1 MQTILNYL
9 WPIHP
14 IKGVVLM
21 KLPENFLESLEGIEG
36 FNKEAFIK
44 VHESGEQVT
53 SIRINPA
60 KTSIV
65 NRESSIPET
74 LASPGSDDNS
84 KQVSPIHH
92 SRYTIHDP
100 VPWSQFGFYLKERP
114 SFTFDPFFH
123 AGRYYVQEASSMFLE
138 QAFRQLIDLAK
149 PSKVLDL
156 CAAPGGKS
164 THIQSLISPKSLLVS
179 NEIIR
184 SRNTILI
191 DNITKWGCSNVIVT
205 NNDPSAF
212 QKLEG
217 YFDIMVVDAPC
228 SGSGLFRK
236 DEEAI
241 DEWSLNTVQLCSQ
254 RQQRILADALPALKE
269 EGILIYSTC
278 SYSKE
283 EDEEIMDWLVDEMGM
298 ENLALKTKS
307 DWNIIETQSSKN
319 KAKGYRFYPDKVKGE
334 GLFLACF
341 RKKALVKEP
350 KFRPAKMERPSK
362 KEREIILPW
371 LNNNDIEL
379 IKGDAFFDALP
390 AIFVNDYL
398 VLSSVLNIQYK
409 GTGIGEIMK
418 DRLVPDHSLAV
429 STILSD
435 KIPFNDLSYEQAIK
449 YLQRQDV
456 NLSTSGKGWQLVR
469 YQGYNLGWIN
479 VLPNRINNYYPKEIR
494 ILKQRNDSG
503 FEK

>member
-1 MQTILNYL
+1 VQ
-9 WPIHP
+9 
-14 IKGVVLM
+14 
-21 KLPENFLESLEGIEG
+21 KLPEKFLESLEGIEG
-36 FNKEAFIK
+36 FDKETFIK

-53 SIRINPA
+53 SIRANPA

-65 NRESSIPET
+65 NRESSIREA
-74 LASPGSDDNS
+74 LGSSISYDS
-84 KQVSPIHH
+84 LIQGVSPIHDL
-92 SRYTIHDP
+92 RFTIHDP

-114 SFTFDPFFH
+114 SFTFDPLFH
-123 AGRYYVQEASSMFLE
+123 AGCYYVQEASSMFLE
-138 QAFRQLIDLAK
+138 QAFKQLIDLSK
-149 PSKVLDL
+149 HLKVLDL

-164 THIQSLISPKSLLVS
+164 THIQSLISPESLLVS

-191 DNITKWGCSNVIVT
+191 DNIVKWGCTNVIVS

-217 YFDIMVVDAPC
+217 YFDVMVVDAPC

-241 DEWSLNTVQLCSQ
+241 DEWSLNNVQLCNQ
-254 RQQRILADALPALKE
+254 RQQRILADALPTLKE
-269 EGILIYSTC
+269 DGILIYSTC

-283 EDEEIMDWLVDEMGM
+283 EDEEITDWLVEEMGM
-298 ENLALKTKS
+298 ENLVLKTKD
-307 DWNIIETQSSKN
+307 DWNIVETHSSKN
-319 KAKGYRFYPDKVKGE
+319 IAKGYRFYPDKLKGE

-341 RKKALVKEP
+341 RKKASVEAKY
-350 KFRPAKMERPSK
+350 RPAKLERASK

-371 LNNNDIEL
+371 LNTNDIEL
-379 IKGDAFFDALP
+379 VKDNTSFAALP
-390 AIFVNDYL
+390 AAFVNEYSIL
-398 VLSSVLNIQYK
+398 NSVLNVQYK
-409 GTGIGEIMK
+409 GTGIGQIMK
-418 DRLVPDHSLAV
+418 DRLIPDHSLAV
-429 STILSD
+429 STIISD
-435 KIPFNDLSYEQAIK
+435 EIPFNALSYEQAIK

-479 VLPNRINNYYPKEIR
+479 VLQNRINNYYPKEIR